1 MKEKS
6 LKTKSIFEEEFKV
19 SEKEHKEW
27 ERFTLFYWS
36 TILIGSIAIIIYFFA
51 FGRFW
56 SFINNPNNKFYNKT

>member
-51 FGRFW
+51 FGRF
-56 SFINNPNNKFYNKT
+56 

>member
-6 LKTKSIFEEEFKV
+6 SKIKSISEEEFKV
-19 SEKEHKEW
+19 SENEHKEW

-51 FGRFW
+51 SGRF
-56 SFINNPNNKFYNKT
+56 